1 MLNKKRTA
9 TSNRLLGQK
18 SQAILVQ
25 HLKLEVLNKVIF
37 ATFIIIPYGI
47 FVNYLFN
54 FSIIPVFEKSSNS
67 QSVDNFLGV

>member
-47 FVNYLFN
+47 FVNCLSLTFPLYPFLR
-54 FSIIPVFEKSSNS
+54 S
-67 QSVDNFLGV
+67 QATLSLWITF